1 MVDFETRLKTVQAR
15 VQYSEADLRVCN
27 EKIIQLQQQKNL
39 KESSLKELSAEIAT
53 LKKEA
58 ARLESRL
65 KQLQQH
71 TREVRT
77 RWLLWIVKL
86 QS

>member
-27 EKIIQLQQQKNL
+27 EKITQLLQQKNL
-39 KESSLKELSAEIAT
+39 KESSLMELSAEIAT

-77 RWLLWIVKL
+77 
-86 QS
+86 

>member
-27 EKIIQLQQQKNL
+27 EKITQLQQQKNL
-39 KESSLKELSAEIAT
+39 KETSLKELSAEIAT

-58 ARLESRL
+58 SRLESRL

-77 RWLLWIVKL
+77 YLLVWTLQL

>member
-1 MVDFETRLKTVQAR
+1 MSQVVDFETRLKTVQAR

-27 EKIIQLQQQKNL
+27 EKINQLQQQKNL
-39 KESSLKELSAEIAT
+39 KETSLKDLNSEIGT

-77 RWLLWIVKL
+77 FLSSRC
-86 QS
+86 

>member
-1 MVDFETRLKTVQAR
+1 VVDFETRLKTVQAR

-27 EKIIQLQQQKNL
+27 EKISHLQQQKNL

-77 RWLLWIVKL
+77 YLLVCNLKL